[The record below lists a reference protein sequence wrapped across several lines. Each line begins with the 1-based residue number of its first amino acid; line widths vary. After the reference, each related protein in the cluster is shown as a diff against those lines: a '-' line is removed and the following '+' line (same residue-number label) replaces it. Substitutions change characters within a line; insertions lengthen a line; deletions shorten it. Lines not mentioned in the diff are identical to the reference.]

1 MYFKTST
8 IQRLAPDKIQV
19 LVDNDGHGDPEEL
32 DIDIFLGDDI
42 ALSFSLL
49 EAETLAEKLGF
60 AIQDFRKAR
69 GLDGKK

>member
-8 IQRLAPDKIQV
+8 IQKLPPTQIRV
-19 LVDNDGHGDPEEL
+19 LVDNDTPGDPEEL
-32 DIDIFLGDDI
+32 DIDVYLGKDI
-42 ALSFSLL
+42 AMSFSLA
-49 EAETLAEKLGF
+49 EAECLATGLEF